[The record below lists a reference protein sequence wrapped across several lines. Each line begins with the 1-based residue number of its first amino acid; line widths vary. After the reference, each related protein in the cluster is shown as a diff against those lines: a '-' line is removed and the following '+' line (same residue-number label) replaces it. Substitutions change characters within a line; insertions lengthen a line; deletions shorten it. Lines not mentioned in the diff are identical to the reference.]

1 MIFRYRFWLFTATF
15 LVGFALSTVDHTN
28 ATVALTQALGWG
40 SGAIRVGF
48 AVAALFLVM
57 AALIRTWA
65 AAYIQTSIV
74 HDSRLHTERLVA
86 SGPYRYLRN
95 PLYLG
100 GLLLSLGFAML
111 ASRIG
116 AIVIMG
122 GAIAITLALISE
134 EERQLTA
141 AQGESY
147 AAYRRAVPS
156 LLPALT
162 PRVPRADL
170 APRWGQA
177 LVGEGMFWGLAL
189 GMILFA
195 ITLQPAWIVAL
206 GIGAP
211 AAHVLVMQSLRS
223 RPAGR

>member
-1 MIFRYRFWLFTATF
+1 MVFRYRFWLFTATF
-15 LVGFALSTVDHTN
+15 LIGFALSGLDHANVTVTL
-28 ATVALTQALGWG
+28 VQALGGG
-40 SGAIRVGF
+40 SGEIRLAFAIG
-48 AVAALFLVM
+48 ALFLVL

-86 SGPYRYLRN
+86 SGPYRYVRN

-122 GAIAITLALISE
+122 GSLAITLALINE

-156 LLPALT
+156 LVPALT
-162 PRVPRADL
+162 PRLPRAGV

-177 LVGEGMFWGLAL
+177 IAGEGMFWGMAL

-195 ITLQPAWIVAL
+195 ITLQPVWVVAL